1 MREAKAVSG
10 LPVPEA
16 RVVDDTVRVQFLGTG
31 GPLASGGRLQT
42 CILIESGEGRYLVDC
57 GMTALVSMAR
67 FEIDPGAIDAV
78 LITHL
83 HGDHYG
89 GLPLM
94 ILEACIHA
102 HEGSIYPPRTRP
114 LRVAG
119 PSETEERV
127 RQVLDLF
134 GWRTQFAALKD
145 RGLLEF
151 ISLAPRRETV
161 VDGLTVAAFPVV
173 HYTPEATALR
183 MTVGGKTIAY
193 SGDTGWTDTLLEV
206 AADADLF
213 ICQTYTIDIPQ
224 WGLLNYRALRARRDR
239 LTCKRLVLTHVGT
252 QLQNRLA
259 EVNEEVAADG
269 LVITL

>member
-1 MREAKAVSG
+1 VSD
-10 LPVPEA
+10 PPTQ
-16 RVVDDTVRVQFLGTG
+16 DHVRVQFLGTG

-42 CILIESGEGRYLVDC
+42 GILIQSDDGCYLVDC

-67 FEIDPGAIDAV
+67 FDIDPGTIDVV

-94 ILEACIHA
+94 ILEACINA
-102 HEGSIYPPRTRP
+102 HEGSPYPPRTRP

-119 PSETEERV
+119 PAETEVRV

-134 GWRTQFAALKD
+134 SWPAQFAALKND
-145 RGLLEF
+145 GLLEF
-151 ISLAPRRETV
+151 ITLEPRRETV
-161 VDGLTVAAFPVV
+161 IQGLTVTAFPVL

-183 MTVGGKTIAY
+183 ITVGGRTIAY
-193 SGDTGWTDTLLEV
+193 SGDTGWTDTLLDV
-206 AADADLF
+206 AAEADLF

-224 WGLLNYRALRARRDR
+224 WGLLNYRTLQARRNR
-239 LTCKRLVLTHVGT
+239 LTCKRLVLTHVGA
-252 QLQNRLA
+252 QMQHRLA
-259 EVNEEVAADG
+259 EVKEEVASDG